1 MEFLLRPV
9 VGGSAVG
16 WPQAVCMSWPGR
28 AWTWST
34 CCRRAGAPRVRLG
47 ARCGPARRPG
57 RGRLLGAAPVSGPGH
72 GSGLPRARAARL
84 PPRARLCPGRQ
95 GSRAVLAGLVRSQS
109 PRAGYP
115 AAGRGDLCCRLP
127 CFRVPARVRTAHRLP
142 PAAIHRHA
150 LVSWGP
156 RTKTRAARVH
166 TVIAALTITTQLSTR
181 ITSLTRPDP
190 ARRERR
196 MVPGVRGWPAAVMA
210 GPGASW

>member
-9 VGGSAVG
+9 VGSAVG

-84 PPRARLCPGRQ
+84 PRRITRTGVVLGTTGAVRSLRVLPSELDTEL
-95 GSRAVLAGLVRSQS
+95 SRAVDE
-109 PRAGYP
+109 
-115 AAGRGDLCCRLP
+115 AAALKGSKVGIGDRHLWMGVTSLQRCREPIYLSS
-127 CFRVPARVRTAHRLP
+127 L
-142 PAAIHRHA
+142 
-150 LVSWGP
+150 SWG
-156 RTKTRAARVH
+156 VNC
-166 TVIAALTITTQLSTR
+166 
-181 ITSLTRPDP
+181 
-190 ARRERR
+190 
-196 MVPGVRGWPAAVMA
+196 G
-210 GPGASW
+210 